1 MTLAPLLCALL
12 AGPAVGGAPPSGDG
26 EAGGAKKDRPPN
38 VVVIFCDDLGW
49 GDLAC
54 FGHPTIATPHLDDLA
69 ARGMRWTQFYCAA
82 PVCTPSRAGLLT
94 GRIPVRSGTM
104 QSDAKGSRRV
114 LFPDSAGG
122 LPPGEVT
129 IAEVLKPQGY
139 ATACVGKWHLGHL
152 PQYLPT
158 AQGFD
163 YYYGIPYSNDMDRL
177 GGDHRV
183 KNASGSE
190 NYDVPLLR
198 SKAEG
203 EVETVERPADQ
214 KTITRRYGEEAASF
228 IKAHADGPFFLYL
241 AHNMPHIPLFAPD
254 EVRGESPR
262 GLYGD
267 VITEIDRSVGAVV
280 QAVRDAGVEE
290 DTQIWFTSDNGPW
303 LSFKQDG
310 GSAGPLRGGKGGTF
324 EGGVRVPTIC
334 CQPGTVPAG
343 VVQRGLGSTL
353 DFLPTF
359 AAMAGAELPE
369 GVTLD
374 GVDLAPAL
382 TGQSPAGESPRTE
395 QFYWREGDLYAVR
408 SGPWKAHFITHGEYG
423 TGYGVPNKRV
433 ELETPLLYNL
443 DVDPEERYDLA
454 GKHQQIVDQLTE
466 IADAH
471 RAAMTRGEDVTAAR
485 LPRD

>member
-1 MTLAPLLCALL
+1 MFAPLLCTLL
-12 AGPAVGGAPPSGDG
+12 AVGPSPGGAPPSGDG
-26 EAGGAKKDRPPN
+26 EPGRTGTDRPPN
-38 VVVIFCDDLGW
+38 VIVIFCDDLGW

-69 ARGMRWTQFYCAA
+69 ERGMRWTQFYCAA

-104 QSDAKGSRRV
+104 QTDAKGSQRV
-114 LFPDSAGG
+114 LFPHSAGG
-122 LPPGEVT
+122 LPPEEVT
-129 IAEVLKPQGY
+129 IAEVLKPRGY

-152 PQYLPT
+152 PDYLPT

-163 YYYGIPYSNDMDRL
+163 SYYGIPYSNDMDRVARS
-177 GGDHRV
+177 GPDDWRV
-183 KNASGSE
+183 EHFN
-190 NYDVPLLR
+190 VPLLK
-198 SKAEG
+198 STAPG
-203 EVETVERPADQ
+203 EVETLERPADQ
-214 KTITRRYGEEAASF
+214 KTITRRYGEEAVKF
-228 IKAHADGPFFLYL
+228 IEANADRPFFLYL
-241 AHNMPHIPLFAPD
+241 AHNMPHIPLFVPD
-254 EVRGESPR
+254 ALNGRSPR

-267 VITEIDRSVGAVV
+267 VVREIDRSVGAVV
-280 QAVRDAGVEE
+280 AAVREAGIER

-303 LSFKQDG
+303 LRFRQTG

-343 VVQRGLGSTL
+343 VVQRELGGTL

-359 AAMAGAELPE
+359 ASLAGADMPD

-374 GVDLAPAL
+374 GVDLSPLL
-382 TGQSPAGESPRTE
+382 TGDAKPGTSPRTE
-395 QFYWREGDLYAVR
+395 HFYWREGDLYAVR

-433 ELETPLLYNL
+433 VRQTPLLYNL
-443 DVDPEERYDLA
+443 DEDPEERFDLA
-454 GKHQQIVDQLTE
+454 SEQPEVLERLT
-466 IADAH
+466 ALAKAH
-471 RAAMTRGEDVTAAR
+471 EGSIERGEDVTIAR
-485 LPRD
+485 LPQD

>member
-1 MTLAPLLCALL
+1 MLVPLLSALL
-12 AGPAVGGAPPSGDG
+12 AVGPGGAPPNGDG
-26 EAGGAKKDRPPN
+26 EATNAQQDRPPN

-69 ARGMRWTQFYCAA
+69 QRGMRWTQFYCAA

-104 QSDAKGSRRV
+104 QSDQQGSRRV
-114 LFPDSAGG
+114 LFQDSARG
-122 LPPGEVT
+122 LPQSEVT
-129 IAEVLKPQGY
+129 IAEVLKTKGY

-152 PQYLPT
+152 PEYLPT

-163 YYYGIPYSNDMDRL
+163 LYYGIPYSNDMDRIA
-177 GGDHRV
+177 GNTRDWR
-183 KNASGSE
+183 NWDTA
-190 NYDVPLLR
+190 NFNVPLLK
-198 SKAEG
+198 STAKG
-203 EVETVERPADQ
+203 EVETLERPADQ
-214 KTITRRYGEEAASF
+214 KTITRRYGEEAVKF
-228 IKAHADGPFFLYL
+228 IEANQEGPFFLYL
-241 AHNMPHIPLFAPD
+241 AHNMPHIPLFVPD
-254 EVRGESPR
+254 EVNGQSPR

-280 QAVRDAGVEE
+280 NAVREAGIEE

-303 LSFKQDG
+303 LTFHQTG

-334 CQPGTVPAG
+334 CQPGTVPAN

-359 AAMAGAELPE
+359 ASLAGAELPE

-374 GVDLAPAL
+374 GVDLSPAL
-382 TGQSPAGESPRTE
+382 TGELPEGESPRTE
-395 QFYWREGDLYAVR
+395 QFYWRQGKLYAVR
-408 SGPWKAHFITHGEYG
+408 SGPWKAHFITDGEYG
-423 TGYGVPNKRV
+423 TGYGVPNKRIV
-433 ELETPLLYNL
+433 RETPLLYHL
-443 DVDPEERYDLA
+443 DEDPEERFDLA
-454 GKHQQIVDQLTE
+454 AERPEVIERLS
-466 IADAH
+466 ALAAAH
-471 RAAMTRGEDVTAAR
+471 RDAMVAGEDVTIAR
-485 LPRD
+485 LPKE